1 MGQEAAGP
9 DFLPPFELKAGK
21 RMDGELRVTS
31 FLDPASGNQP
41 AESSTLV
48 FGNRRLAVREGKNKR
63 METGQDNVL
72 SLFVNEVPAFNF
84 ILVGSYPGKD
94 NKNIPI
100 FDGQRLETAKIST
113 DAKKGSIRWSHRYP
127 LPDGTETEAYYELK
141 SQGGSRVELSWNTGI
156 TPEQVAKFRA
166 EGIEIGNYSVYFEIK
181 GDYRKEGL
189 KIDGTGIQPRS
200 VDELKAKEGQQ
211 QVIWE
216 GTLHEL
222 SFAPNKPL
230 HGFTI
235 QSQEGLT
242 GSLREVS
249 QYGRLDLN
257 FMFVGQR
264 RRDSVIFDLGEVVPP
279 DKDAP
284 PPIEGHDL
292 WAQDALHIPQ
302 SPTRNLFANPSFDQ
316 GLRHCRFWTGGG
328 GYQPS
333 DVLRYDVDPEN
344 GLFGKQ
350 AMVINPVQA
359 GLVDVMSFALPTEK
373 GKTYTFSYHAKA

>member
-1 MGQEAAGP
+1 
-9 DFLPPFELKAGK
+9 
-21 RMDGELRVTS
+21 
-31 FLDPASGNQP
+31 
-41 AESSTLV
+41 
-48 FGNRRLAVREGKNKR
+48 
-63 METGQDNVL
+63 
-72 SLFVNEVPAFNF
+72 
-84 ILVGSYPGKD
+84 
-94 NKNIPI
+94 
-100 FDGQRLETAKIST
+100 
-113 DAKKGSIRWSHRYP
+113 
-127 LPDGTETEAYYELK
+127 
-141 SQGGSRVELSWNTGI
+141 
-156 TPEQVAKFRA
+156 
-166 EGIEIGNYSVYFEIK
+166 
-181 GDYRKEGL
+181 
-189 KIDGTGIQPRS
+189 
-200 VDELKAKEGQQ
+200 
-211 QVIWE
+211 
-216 GTLHEL
+216 
-222 SFAPNKPL
+222 
-230 HGFTI
+230 
-235 QSQEGLT
+235 
-242 GSLREVS
+242 
-249 QYGRLDLN
+249 LDLN